1 LITAQALVDFHD
13 WIMLLGQGLIPAVNA
28 LLLGSLLYRSR
39 LVPRVLPV
47 LGFVGAPLL
56 AASFTATLFD
66 AWGQVSALSLF
77 LTIPIAVWEF
87 SLGVYLIVKGFKP
100 SPITAAWSRPK
111 PGPPTRTPPPN
122 CRTRP
127 GPPPMGPAA
136 VQVQRLPAPVPLHL
150 AGTTQ
155 A

>member
-1 LITAQALVDFHD
+1 LRQAGVGADGLISAQALVAFHD

-39 LVPRVLPV
+39 LVPRILPV
-47 LGFVGAPLL
+47 LGFIGAPLL

-100 SPITAAWSRPK
+100 SPITAGMVAAE
-111 PGPPTRTPPPN
+111 
-122 CRTRP
+122 TRP
-127 GPPPMGPAA
+127 SYQDAA
-136 VQVQRLPAPVPLHL
+136 A
-150 AGTTQ
+150 
-155 A
+155 